1 MVCQVSQQTLLV
13 DTCIVF
19 LILFSR
25 ILFCS
30 SYILSFDSG
39 LFSWGGVGEAEHLRT
54 LSVIFKKFFLNFPP
68 YTVYY
73 YWVFRS
79 PESLR

>member
-19 LILFSR
+19 LILFSS
-25 ILFCS
+25 IPFCS
-30 SYILSFDSG
+30 FFILSFDSG
-39 LFSWGGVGEAEHLRT
+39 LFSWGGVGEVEHLRT

-68 YTVYY
+68 YTVFY
-73 YWVFRS
+73 YWVFFYIKGVG
-79 PESLR
+79 